1 MRVSYLWL
9 ARAFFLLL
17 GVQKEEYSGV
27 FIAENAHRCRNPTLL
42 LQEKCSMGY
51 GTPEIY
57 HTVSK
62 LLIG

>member
-27 FIAENAHRCRNPTLL
+27 FIAENAHRCGSLSTPTGKML
-42 LQEKCSMGY
+42 
-51 GTPEIY
+51 
-57 HTVSK
+57 
-62 LLIG
+62 